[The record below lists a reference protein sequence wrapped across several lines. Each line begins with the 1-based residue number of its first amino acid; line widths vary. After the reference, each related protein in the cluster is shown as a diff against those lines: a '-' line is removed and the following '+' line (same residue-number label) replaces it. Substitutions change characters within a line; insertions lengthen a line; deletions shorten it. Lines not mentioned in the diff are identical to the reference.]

1 MTASSA
7 SAENTPLKA
16 DFQAAGNDAALK
28 YLTKVASC
36 KLDYMKTNVDDLACL
51 SKENRS
57 IFLLLRNNGAATGIW
72 PLITLTVNL
81 IVDHTLTGERETHRR
96 SQCVVSLNCTKF
108 SRCLS
113 LNLLILCAVEPQC
126 THLAQSSKI
135 ALVRTYFYL
144 QKAWSSHFLFLYFN

>member
-36 KLDYMKTNVDDLACL
+36 KLEYMKTNVDDLDCL
-51 SKENRS
+51 SGENRRV
-57 IFLLLRNNGAATGIW
+57 FFLLRNNGAATGIW
-72 PLITLTVNL
+72 PLTILTVNL
-81 IVDHTLTGERETHRR
+81 IVDHSLTGEREMRRR

-108 SRCLS
+108 SLS
-113 LNLLILCAVEPQC
+113 LSLKLLILCAVVPQC
-126 THLAQSSKI
+126 THFAQSSKI
-135 ALVRTYFYL
+135 AFARTYF
-144 QKAWSSHFLFLYFN
+144 